1 MTNRRQPW
9 TIGWLV
15 ALVVV
20 SALTSTWIAARRHRV
35 EEMAR
40 RVELC
45 MDWREGALY
54 SQRIGLAEDD
64 YLAQLRDAGITSIA
78 LDEDTLGSL
87 QASGDLV
94 MLRTSELAAV
104 SSVAPGLL
112 PAAVGT
118 HAASGGR
125 TVVVPLNQ
133 DTAAFL
139 ADRLPIRLQGGP
151 SLVTMLSGQTTAFI
165 IGLPLEEARNI
176 NLGPRPS
183 VVARIAAAGLRATL
197 RFTNYPGVSEKW
209 IDSIVRPTDPAK
221 EVDLAIF
228 AGTEVLGYPALT
240 AVTARA
246 LGRARM
252 IYGSIEFQAQA
263 GENQIMRAADYSI
276 VRVHSITRGEVD
288 RGLSI
293 QTMADRY
300 VRAARERNI
309 RVMYMRPIMKPIDAR
324 SLPELNDSF
333 VRAVASGLQDAGFT
347 LGAAVP
353 LGQADPGL
361 APTLV
366 VVVGIAAG
374 CVMLLDAIWSLTFPI
389 SAGLVAV
396 AAAGFAALSAF
407 GRADLAKQAA
417 ALAAAIA
424 YPSLSAFV
432 LLSPF
437 PGSGPN
443 GSADAAERPFGWAR
457 VVIVKFIAASAL
469 TLAGGLMLAGC
480 LTSLAFMTKAR
491 QFLGVKLMHVAP
503 MLFLLM
509 AYWKHVYRRGNEAVT
524 ASARRVL
531 SSPILVWHAVVI
543 GALAAG
549 GLIYIARTGNTSV
562 LPLGVPAWEQ
572 AMRSALE
579 RLLPVRPRTKEF
591 LLGHPAFILA
601 AALCWAGDRAALLP
615 LAALALIGQISL
627 ANTFAHLHTPI
638 AVTLARVLV
647 GAGLGLAIGLA
658 VAGVLFAARR
668 GLRRSVGKIAGREG

>member
-1 MTNRRQPW
+1 LINRRQPW

-20 SALTSTWIAARRHRV
+20 AALTSAWIAVRRHRV
-35 EEMAR
+35 EEMNR

-45 MDWREGALY
+45 MDWREGSLFA
-54 SQRIGLAEDD
+54 QRVGLAEAD
-64 YLAQLRDAGITSIA
+64 YLEQLRDAGITSIA
-78 LDEDTLGSL
+78 VDEETLGSL
-87 QASGDLV
+87 QASGDIV
-94 MLRTSELAAV
+94 MLRASELAAV
-104 SSVAPGLL
+104 SSIAPELL
-112 PAAVGT
+112 PAAAGT
-118 HAASGGR
+118 AAFSGGH
-125 TVVVPLNQ
+125 TVVVPLSK
-133 DTAAFL
+133 DAAAFI

-151 SLVTMLSGQTTAFI
+151 SLVTVLSGRTSASI

-183 VVARIAAAGLRATL
+183 ALAKIAAAGLHTVL

-209 IDSIVRPTDPAK
+209 IESVVRPVDPAHK
-221 EVDLAIF
+221 VDSVIF

-246 LGRARM
+246 LGEEGM
-252 IYGSIEFQAQA
+252 TYGSIEFQVQA
-263 GENQIMRAADYSI
+263 GENQITQAAGYSV

-288 RGLSI
+288 RGLSV
-293 QTMADRY
+293 QTMTDRY

-309 RVMYMRPIMKPIDAR
+309 RVMYMRPIMKQIDAR
-324 SLPELNDSF
+324 ALPELNDSF
-333 VRAVASGLQDAGFT
+333 IRAVADGLQRAGFT
-347 LGAAVP
+347 LGPARP
-353 LGQADPGL
+353 FGQADPGL

-374 CVMLLDAIWSLTFPI
+374 CVMLLNAIWNLTFPV

-437 PGSGPN
+437 PTS
-443 GSADAAERPFGWAR
+443 RPTDC
-457 VVIVKFIAASAL
+457 IVKFIVASAL
-469 TLAGGLMLAGC
+469 SLAGGLMLAGC
-480 LTSLAFMTKAR
+480 LTSLAFMIKAK
-491 QFLGVKLMHVAP
+491 QFMGVKLMHVAP

-509 AYWKHVYRRGNEAVT
+509 AYWKYVYRRGDETLT
-524 ASARRVL
+524 ASARRLL

-543 GALAAG
+543 GALGAA

-562 LPLGVPAWEQ
+562 LPVGVPAWEQ
-572 AMRSALE
+572 AMRSVLE
-579 RLLPVRPRTKEF
+579 RFLPVRPRTKEF
-591 LLGHPAFILA
+591 LLGHPAFVLSVTLA
-601 AALCWAGDRAALLP
+601 WAGDRVVLLP

-638 AVTLARVLV
+638 AVTLTRVLV

-658 VAGVLFAARR
+658 VAGVFLAIRR
-668 GLRRSVGKIAGREG
+668 GLRRSAGKIAGREG

>member
-1 MTNRRQPW
+1 MTDRRQPW

-20 SALTSTWIAARRHRV
+20 STLTSAWIAVRRHRV

-45 MDWREGALY
+45 MDWREGALFA
-54 SQRIGLAEDD
+54 QRIGLAEAD
-64 YLAQLRDAGITSIA
+64 YLERLRDAGITSVA
-78 LDEDTLGSL
+78 LDEDTLASL
-87 QASGDLV
+87 QACGDVL
-94 MLRTSELAAV
+94 MFRASEAAAV
-104 SSVAPGLL
+104 SNATPELL
-112 PAAVGT
+112 SAAMGIT
-118 HAASGGR
+118 AFSGGH
-125 TVVVPLNQ
+125 TVVVPLTS
-133 DTAAFL
+133 DATAFL
-139 ADRLPIRLQGGP
+139 ADRLPLRLQGGP
-151 SLVTMLSGQTTAFI
+151 SLVTMLSGQTSTFI
-165 IGLPLEEARNI
+165 VGLPLEEARNI

-183 VVARIAAAGLRATL
+183 VLAKITAAGLRIVL

-209 IDSIVRPTDPAK
+209 IESMVGLTVPAHKVDSV
-221 EVDLAIF
+221 VF
-228 AGTEVLGYPALT
+228 SGTEVLGYPALT

-246 LGRARM
+246 LGRAG
-252 IYGSIEFQAQA
+252 IVCGSIEFQAQA
-263 GENQIMRAADYSI
+263 GENQIVQAADYSI

-293 QTMADRY
+293 QTMVDRY

-309 RVMYMRPIMKPIDAR
+309 RVMYMRPIMKQIDAR
-324 SLPELNDSF
+324 ALPELNDSF
-333 VRAVASGLQDAGFT
+333 IREVASGLQKAGFT
-347 LGAAVP
+347 LGAGRP

-374 CVMLLDAIWSLTFPI
+374 CVMLLNAIWKLTFPI

-407 GRADLAKQAA
+407 GRVDLAKQAV

-437 PGSGPN
+437 PTSWPTN
-443 GSADAAERPFGWAR
+443 SADVAERRFGWVR
-457 VVIVKFIAASAL
+457 VAVVKFIVASAL
-469 TLAGGLMLAGC
+469 SLVGGLMLAGC

-491 QFLGVKLMHVAP
+491 QFMGVKLMHVAP

-509 AYWKHVYRRGNEAVT
+509 AYWKYVYRRDEETLT
-524 ASARRVL
+524 ASARRAL
-531 SSPILVWHAVVI
+531 SSPILVWHAVAVGVL
-543 GALAAG
+543 GAA
-549 GLIYIARTGNTSV
+549 GLIYIVRTGNTSV
-562 LPLGVPAWEQ
+562 LPVGVPAWEQ
-572 AMRSALE
+572 AMRSILE

-591 LLGHPAFILA
+591 LLGHPAFVIA
-601 AALCWAGDRAALLP
+601 AALCWAGDRIALLP

-627 ANTFAHLHTPI
+627 VNTFAHLHTPI
-638 AVTLARVLV
+638 AVTITRVSV

-658 VAGVLFAARR
+658 VAGVFVAIYRA
-668 GLRRSVGKIAGREG
+668 LRPSAGRPPRREG